1 MVLEDTYDFQVVVDR
16 SIIEFFSNGGEKSS
30 TLVFYPETMIDTVVV
45 RAGGLNE
52 GIEISAR
59 VYEIMG
65 TWPGGTVEPNG
76 TDIYMA
82 NGTSGSGMKKRA
94 TKGEYNMPALPLG
107 GGRVLRA

>member
-1 MVLEDTYDFQVVVDR
+1 MVDR

-76 TDIYMA
+76 TDVYMP
-82 NGTSGSGMKKRA
+82 NGTSGSGSGSGMKKRA